1 MDREW
6 KQVLIVV
13 GVVAILVLGG
23 YVGIKAYSGMDNSLT
38 VVVSGSMEH
47 SDKSTIGII
56 DTGDMVIMK
65 NKDKGITTYV
75 EGYNN
80 GHSTFGEYGDV
91 IIYNRPTG
99 NPVIHRAIVWL
110 DYNSDGTYAA
120 PSLEDKDKGSLTRG
134 ELEKGKLWWT
144 DTGNKNSFNKLILRL
159 PDGGT
164 SDYKEFLLNCENC
177 GKHSGYLTKGDS
189 KGNWNYDCQGGITSG
204 LVTKDQVKAV
214 AGLEIPWLGTIKL
227 FFNNNTGDVQ
237 SNTPYCLVFL
247 ILDLLGL
254 IVMVSLIWD
263 FVDDRLLRK
272 KNEELDEIMNQQ

>member
-13 GVVAILVLGG
+13 GVVAVLILGG

-56 DTGDMVIMK
+56 DTGDMVVMK

-110 DYNSDGTYAA
+110 DYNGDGTYAA
-120 PSLEDKDKGSLTRG
+120 PSLNDKDKGSLTKG

-144 DTGNKNSFNKLILRL
+144 DTGNKNSFTKLVLRL

-164 SDYKEFLLNCENC
+164 SNYKEFTLYCENC

-189 KGNWNYDCQGGITSG
+189 KNNPNFDCQGGISSG
-204 LVTKDQVKAV
+204 LVSKDQVKAV

-227 FFNNNTGDVQ
+227 FFNNNTKNVQ
-237 SNTPYCLVFL
+237 SNTPYCLVFF
-247 ILDLLGL
+247 ILDVLGL
-254 IVMVSLIWD
+254 IVMISLTWD
-263 FVDDRLLRK
+263 YIDSRYYGRKDDPPT
-272 KNEELDEIMNQQ
+272 EYSE